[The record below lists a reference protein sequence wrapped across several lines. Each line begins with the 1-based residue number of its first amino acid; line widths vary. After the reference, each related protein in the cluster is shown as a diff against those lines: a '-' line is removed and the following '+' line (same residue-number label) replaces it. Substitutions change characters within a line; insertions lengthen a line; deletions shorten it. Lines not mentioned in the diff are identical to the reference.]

1 MRYAVQQ
8 DQLSLTGCPA
18 VGTGWHLVSFTDL
31 FCGHILLNMQA
42 SDAKIAASFN
52 TCMAVPRDHVARS
65 KSSAVGANPG
75 YADI

>member
-42 SDAKIAASFN
+42 ADAKIAAPL
-52 TCMAVPRDHVARS
+52 CACARCVAQ
-65 KSSAVGANPG
+65 ANRASNIIG
-75 YADI
+75 